1 MSVFDDLEQ
10 KATGQER
17 RDSLWEPPLNVSF
30 SQRET
35 GKIDPMGFATRK
47 EYVLSVTLASRFWA
61 NQAQLQQA
69 REVAERSLATLLY
82 HDVLAKLSQ
91 IEHAVI
97 NGDGKEAYQA
107 CGEMRSMLTR

>member
-1 MSVFDDLEQ
+1 MSIFEDLQQ

-17 RDSLWEPPLNVSF
+17 PNSLWAPPLSISF
-30 SQRET
+30 DRRET
-35 GKIDPMGFATRK
+35 GRIEPMGFANSK
-47 EYVLSVTLASRFWA
+47 EYELSVTLASRFWA

-82 HDVLAKLSQ
+82 HDVLGRLSQ

-97 NGDGKEAYQA
+97 NGDGEAAYAA
-107 CGEMRSMLTR
+107 CSQLRSMLTR